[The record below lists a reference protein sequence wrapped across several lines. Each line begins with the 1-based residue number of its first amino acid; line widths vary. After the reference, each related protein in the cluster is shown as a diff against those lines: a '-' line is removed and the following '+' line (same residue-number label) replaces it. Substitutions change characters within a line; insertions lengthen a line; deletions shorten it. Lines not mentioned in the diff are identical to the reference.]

1 MARSSAER
9 IVLAAPDFDARG
21 EALQIAR
28 CLSKAFSSGLW
39 EASPMP
45 LGSPEDPHSALGI
58 VNGLGSCPLALAA
71 YRSGAD
77 ASRSQEAIGCVLGTV
92 LDDEVI
98 TRYGLAPFRAIS
110 GDALLAFIG
119 IVPEAQKTRVNG
131 RGGDETDAVC
141 TPRRQQS
148 ISLARHLFESW
159 LSMTGLRDSR
169 QIFIRTREQITPILR
184 LCEQYGFS
192 YCGRFDLRFRGA
204 VQERLVFRRTNAT
217 LMNGM
222 ARAVAPRR
230 RREISSMESKL
241 H

>member
-45 LGSPEDPHSALGI
+45 LGSPEDPNSALGI

-77 ASRSQEAIGCVLGTV
+77 APRSREAIGCVLGAV
-92 LDDEVI
+92 LNDEVI
-98 TRYGLAPFRAIS
+98 ARYGLAPFSAMS

-119 IVPEAQKTRVNG
+119 IVPEAQKTRING
-131 RGGDETDAVC
+131 RGGDETAVVR
-141 TPRRQQS
+141 TPRPQRS
-148 ISLARHLFESW
+148 ISLARHMFESW
-159 LSMTGLRDSR
+159 LGMTGLRDCR
-169 QIFIRTREQITPILR
+169 QIFIRTRKQITPILR
-184 LCEQYGFS
+184 LCDENGFS
-192 YCGRFDLRFRGA
+192 YCGRFDLPYRGT

-217 LMNGM
+217 PMNGM
-222 ARAVAPRR
+222 ARPAAPRK
-230 RREISSMESKL
+230 RRET
-241 H
+241 